1 MHVNPPYKKN
11 VPSLQKGRKLRGTTF
26 ILIQTNVSTLFP
38 VNVRL
43 TEQPL
48 SHSTVQLPGTFTFTC
63 SVCSHRPQTLFKN
76 FFKITTP
83 VHCCLVMVLLI
94 ITNIFVLCNMFPKIF
109 RSFSFVSIQSGKSLV
124 VFIITVNFCIRIQ
137 AFKNRNLDTFC
148 QQILCTQYAER
159 LNDKRIGNR

>member
-109 RSFSFVSIQSGKSLV
+109 RSFSFVSIQSGKSGSLTVIKSKNIGKPLKYGFFFVKFLLLRV
-124 VFIITVNFCIRIQ
+124 VCVVIMI
-137 AFKNRNLDTFC
+137 
-148 QQILCTQYAER
+148 
-159 LNDKRIGNR
+159 